1 MGPHMYIWILKP
13 LLSTNQK
20 KKMEKKQGRVQEIQ
34 YANRMN
40 ASCTLAVCILYSA
53 SLHKLKGCSNG
64 VPVHTGMH
72 CAPSALLLA
81 RTDL

>member
-1 MGPHMYIWILKP
+1 
-13 LLSTNQK
+13 
-20 KKMEKKQGRVQEIQ
+20 
-34 YANRMN
+34 
-40 ASCTLAVCILYSA
+40 LYSA

-81 RTDL
+81 RTDFWAPFRLLLQGMPWVAQGTTPDVLHNN